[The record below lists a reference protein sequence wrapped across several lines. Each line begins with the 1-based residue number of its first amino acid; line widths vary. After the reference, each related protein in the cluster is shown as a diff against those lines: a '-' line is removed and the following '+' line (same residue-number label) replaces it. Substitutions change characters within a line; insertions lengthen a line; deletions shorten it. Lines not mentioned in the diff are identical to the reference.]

1 VQLASTGKSTTSSS
15 TRADAGVRDLHK
27 VNRGESLGSIARQ
40 YGVSVS
46 ALKNANQMSSDTV
59 RAGVMLA
66 IPTS

>member
-1 VQLASTGKSTTSSS
+1 
-15 TRADAGVRDLHK
+15 VRDLHK

-46 ALKNANQMSSDTV
+46 ALKNANQMNSDTV